1 MSAME
6 HENPTRPASLQPG
19 VGVTVEVGIDRMVAG
34 GLGLGHD
41 ADGRVVLVEGAL
53 PGERVRAELTES
65 KPRMARGFVAEMLT
79 AAPDR
84 VTPPCPEVS
93 AGCGGCDLQFAPP
106 TRQWSLKTAIVAD
119 ALQRIGRLGGVPIVL
134 GRRLPSEAYRTS
146 LRCGVLD
153 GRAGFRR
160 RRSSQIHPV
169 ATCLIAHPLLA
180 EVIQH
185 GRFPDA
191 DEVSIRAGARTRE
204 RLVLVGPSVGAT
216 TLDGLSIPGDV
227 VVVGD
232 DELRAGGAAWFH
244 EVVAGRRFRISAR
257 SFFQARPDGAEAL
270 VDAVARAI
278 APFDPASDRL
288 VDLYGGVGLF
298 TSALGAE
305 NAELV
310 ERSSSSIADARV
322 NLEDLRTRITRTAVE
337 KWRPSPA
344 DVVVADPARGG
355 LGAAGAAAVIATG
368 AERVALVSCDPASLA
383 RDARLLVDGGYE
395 VLGVEVI
402 DLFPHTH
409 HVEAVTTLRRVGRVG

>member
-1 MSAME
+1 MTAME
-6 HENPTRPASLQPG
+6 REDPQRSTIVHPSIDLA
-19 VGVTVEVGIDRMVAG
+19 IDRMVAG
-34 GLGLGHD
+34 GLGLGRD
-41 ADGRVVLVEGAL
+41 DDGRVVLVEGAL
-53 PGERVRAELTES
+53 PGERVRAQLTES
-65 KPRMARGFVAEMLT
+65 KPRMARGFTTDVLVAS
-79 AAPDR
+79 PDR
-84 VTPPCPEVS
+84 VAPPCPEVA
-93 AGCGGCDLQFAPP
+93 AGCGGCDLQHASP
-106 TRQWSLKTAIVAD
+106 TQQWSLKTAIVAD
-119 ALQRIGRLGGVPIVL
+119 ALRRIGRLSGVPIVL

-146 LRCGVLD
+146 LRCGVHG

-160 RRSSQIHPV
+160 RRTTQIHPV

-180 EVIQH
+180 EVIEH
-185 GRFPDA
+185 GRFPDV
-191 DEVSIRAGARTRE
+191 DEVTIRAGARTRE
-204 RLVLVGPSVGAT
+204 RLVLVGPAVGRT
-216 TLDGLSIPGDV
+216 TLDGLSITGDV

-232 DELRAGGAAWFH
+232 DEIRAGGVAWFH

-278 APFDPASDRL
+278 APFDPARDRL

-298 TSALGAE
+298 TSSLLAE

-322 NLEDLRTRITRTAVE
+322 NLEDLHTRITRVAVE
-337 KWRPSPA
+337 KWRPSEA

-355 LGAAGAAAVIATG
+355 LGAAGTAAVAATG
-368 AERVALVSCDPASLA
+368 ADRVALVSCDPAALA
-383 RDARLLVDGGYE
+383 RDARLLADAGYE

-409 HVEAVTTLRRVGRVG
+409 HIEAVTTLRRVGRAR